1 MLEINYIILI
11 FVGLFPTLI
20 IICFLV
26 YCLGVLPLACYRMF
40 KNPRARK
47 KRNSTLK
54 TLIELLTRMKYN
66 ERIFKD

>member
-20 IICFLV
+20 IICYLV
-26 YCLGVLPLACYRMF
+26 YCLGVLPFACYRMF
-40 KNPRARK
+40 KNPGARQ